1 MFLNCKLALKNFAF
15 HIFRICQKS
24 LLKSRCKSTLD
35 SAGIFIFQIP
45 VWGVESRFFCA
56 APFVP
61 FAAPVVGT
69 GPFATLPDRGSVV
82 RM

>member
-35 SAGIFIFQIP
+35 SAGIFIFQLP
-45 VWGVESRFFCA
+45 VWGVESRFFCTA
-56 APFVP
+56 P
-61 FAAPVVGT
+61 FAAPTAGT
-69 GPFATLPDRGSVV
+69 GPFATFPDRGSVV
-82 RM
+82 SI